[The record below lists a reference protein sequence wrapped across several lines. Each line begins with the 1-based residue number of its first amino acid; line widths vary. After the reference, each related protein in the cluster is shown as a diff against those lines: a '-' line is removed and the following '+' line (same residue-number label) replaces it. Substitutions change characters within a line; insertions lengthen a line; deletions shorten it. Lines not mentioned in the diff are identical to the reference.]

1 VTPSDTMTNNWLFP
15 ENSIRTLDTMHNSIL
30 TTQSMQID
38 FYTTYQHKRSSKLI
52 QRKEKIIEK
61 EKKNIYIYIYIATQ
75 NLPENTVN
83 LFLKKK
89 NLHLALRKTSKF
101 AFYHFQNKP
110 KNHKFI
116 DR

>member
-1 VTPSDTMTNNWLFP
+1 MTPSDTMTNNWLFP

-61 EKKNIYIYIYIATQ
+61 EKKYIYIYIYSNPKFTRKYSELIF
-75 NLPENTVN
+75 E
-83 LFLKKK
+83 KKK
-89 NLHLALRKTSKF
+89 PTPSSEKNFKICFLSFSK
-101 AFYHFQNKP
+101 QTQKS
-110 KNHKFI
+110 
-116 DR
+116 